1 MILLSTSRE
10 PSGPEHFM
18 QERDMSLTIENDK
31 NVYILGAGFSMS
43 RGLPGIQHFMLRLRD
58 AHPWLISHHRG
69 REAEAVERV
78 IQYRILSAAA

>member
-1 MILLSTSRE
+1 
-10 PSGPEHFM
+10 M